1 MIFSTVHLVFFFT
14 VCRGFLDFPLPGF
27 PAVVSN
33 LRRCCL
39 ESRCFGLESRR
50 CCLEIMALLFQ
61 DVTATVSS
69 RCLCCV
75 EYPQVFSKER
85 EKKQT
90 GQDQNDQ
97 MTYVHISLTN
107 FEIINVPVIMFRAF
121 ERAKACATGEQVFI
135 SLLCSAFD
143 TKLKERK
150 KDLQIEEFRV
160 RASSLM

>member
-1 MIFSTVHLVFFFT
+1 ML
-14 VCRGFLDFPLPGF
+14 
-27 PAVVSN
+27 N
-33 LRRCCL
+33 LRRFYL
-39 ESRCFGLESRR
+39 EFT
-50 CCLEIMALLFQ
+50 ALLFQ
-61 DVTATVSS
+61 DVTAIVSG
-69 RCLCCV
+69 RCLRCV
-75 EYPQVFSKER
+75 ESPQVFSKEK

-90 GQDQNDQ
+90 GQNQ

-107 FEIINVPVIMFRAF
+107 FKIINVPVIMFRAF